1 MSSFLFSIADRS
13 ISTVLLNYV
22 SAVQGVDEEL
32 AKYYKNN
39 LTMLAAAK
47 TATITNRLIAA
58 RKQSKDRD
66 EYNKLSKQITNTY
79 NRYTA
84 AEYNTM
90 VHRVRVAKQFEQ
102 FQHEK
107 QLYPNIEW
115 LPSRAANPD
124 IVHRGYWYHV
134 WAADDP
140 FWKNNFPGCRWGCK
154 CSWRTTD
161 APLTDK
167 SNVELIPPSPGLD
180 GNPYFTKEIISKS
193 HPYYRGVEKHIPK
206 LGVLH
211 NPDDVVFINYDLGNG
226 KKVEV
231 HYLVLQEDEFSDNI
245 KIAEALL
252 QHGHDRIRLLPRI
265 HSSEI
270 SLRNRYFGKEYVR
283 KYPDKNPDAV
293 IQNRIVEF
301 KTAKI
306 ETLVKQLNK
315 ASQQSNV
322 AVVKLKDKV
331 SKDLIENKIKA
342 HEFNLKTII
351 ILMTDELL
359 VFKI

>member
-1 MSSFLFSIADRS
+1 M
-13 ISTVLLNYV
+13 

-47 TATITNRLIAA
+47 TATITNQLLVA
-58 RKQSKDRD
+58 RRKSQNRED
-66 EYNKLSKQITNTY
+66 YNQLAKKIINTY
-79 NRYTA
+79 NHYTA

-252 QHGHDRIRLLPRI
+252 QHGYNSVRLLPKIHKNEVDLRI
-265 HSSEI
+265 
-270 SLRNRYFGKEYVR
+270 RYYGKDYAS
-283 KYPDKNPDAV
+283 KYLTTNADAIVDDKV
-293 IQNRIVEF
+293 IEF
-301 KTAKI
+301 KTANI
-306 ETLVKQLNK
+306 NTFVKRLNHAAK
-315 ASQQSNV
+315 QSNI
-322 AVVKLKDKV
+322 AVVRMKDKV
-331 SKDLIENKIKA
+331 SKDSLERKIKGNKL
-342 HEFNLKTII
+342 NLKII
-351 ILMTDELL
+351 IVLLEDELII
-359 VFKI
+359 F

>member
-1 MSSFLFSIADRS
+1 M
-13 ISTVLLNYV
+13 

-58 RKQSKDRD
+58 CKQSKDRD
-66 EYNKLSKQITNTY
+66 EYNKLAKQIINTY

-102 FQHEK
+102 FQQEK

-124 IVHRGYWYHV
+124 IVHRGYWYHIWV
-134 WAADDP
+134 ADDP
-140 FWKNNFPGCRWGCK
+140 FWTDNFPGCRWGCK

-161 APLTDK
+161 ASVTDK
-167 SNVELIPPSPGLD
+167 SNVKLIPPSPGLD

-193 HPYYRGVEKHIPK
+193 HSYYRDIEKHIPK

-211 NPDDVVFINYDLGNG
+211 NPDDVVYISFVKNNTVF
-226 KKVEV
+226 KV
-231 HYLVLQEDEFSDNI
+231 HYLAINEYEKMNKLFIDYVINAGFKD
-245 KIAEALL
+245 
-252 QHGHDRIRLLPRI
+252 IRLLPVI
-265 HSSEI
+265 EYKYEPI
-270 SLRNRYFGKEYVR
+270 RNRYFGKYAA
-283 KYPDKNPDAV
+283 NGCPDAFADGKF
-293 IQNRIVEF
+293 VEF
-301 KTAKI
+301 KLVNPGKKI
-306 ETLVKQLNK
+306 KRNVKDAITKALNK
-315 ASQQSNV
+315 AD
-322 AVVKLKDKV
+322 VVFV
-331 SKDLIENKIKA
+331 KIKGWLNSEEINIKGSSMA
-342 HEFNLKTII
+342 KKFREKTIYLI
-351 ILMTDELL
+351 DQDD
-359 VFKI
+359 KIHTFN